1 MVDPTDFRLLVL
13 NWAKQ
18 SQWLVGLWIIHTD
31 RYLTLKQSIQKI
43 CDKLL
48 APALQECH
56 ILLCNLVRQA
66 EAKRDEIPK
75 VLTGPDDG
83 GRDFLLAANA
93 SQSGL

>member
-1 MVDPTDFRLLVL
+1 MVNPIAFRLLVL

-18 SQWLVGLWIIHTD
+18 SQWLVGLRIIDTD
-31 RYLTLKQSIQKI
+31 RYLALKQLIQEI
-43 CDKLL
+43 GDKLL
-48 APALQECH
+48 SPTLQQCH

-66 EAKRDEIPK
+66 EAKRDKIPK